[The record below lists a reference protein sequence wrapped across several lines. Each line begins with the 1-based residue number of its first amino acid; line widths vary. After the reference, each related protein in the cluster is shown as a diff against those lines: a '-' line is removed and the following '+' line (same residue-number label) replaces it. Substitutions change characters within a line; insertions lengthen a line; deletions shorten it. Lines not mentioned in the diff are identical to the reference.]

1 LRMAKTLRTMAR
13 YLGIGQLTTF
23 LSEVRELLTGI
34 TTGGI
39 YEIPPLVRRQC
50 PDAIRY
56 VPTGYR
62 VLRLIQ
68 SYVCPEDVFFELG
81 CGKGRVIIFLA
92 SRCRV
97 RRIVGIEIVPELAQI
112 ARKNIAKS
120 RTLCPVQITDGDA
133 SQTDLSDGTVFYL
146 FNPFGQETLRRVLDN
161 IRKSLAERPRKV
173 KILYYTPEFSH
184 ILDDSSWLQSEQT
197 TSASFRV
204 WHN

>member
-1 LRMAKTLRTMAR
+1 MGHTVRRMAR
-13 YLGIGQLTTF
+13 YLGVGQLTTF
-23 LSEVRELLTGI
+23 MFEFCELLTGI

-39 YEIPPLVRRQC
+39 LEIPLSVRRQC

-68 SYVCPEDVFFELG
+68 SYVGPEDVFFELG

-92 SRCRV
+92 SRCKV
-97 RRIVGIEIVPELAQI
+97 RRIVGTEIVPGLAQI
-112 ARKNIAKS
+112 ARKNMAKS
-120 RTLCPVQITDGDA
+120 RLLCPVQIIDGDA

-161 IRKSLAERPRKV
+161 IHKSLAERPRKV

-184 ILDDSSWLQSEQT
+184 MLDNTSWLQSEQT
-197 TSASFRV
+197 LSPSFRV